1 MIQKT
6 IVPWR
11 RKHAEKMANFAE
23 TEIQTQIELKKAEV
37 LETRSVAIKNRAEA
51 EKLKADCAIQI
62 ENAERMRLENEKL
75 RVEIQKEK
83 INLALQIINGM
94 NNYLS
99 EVDKISYMI
108 RLLPLLDTIILSDVD
123 IKMIGRAGDQ
133 PGG

>member
-1 MIQKT
+1 
-6 IVPWR
+6 
-11 RKHAEKMANFAE
+11 MANFAE